1 MTTFKKYLKAKNNIV
16 KGMSVKNACKDA
28 NIAVSC
34 YYKQREKDTETADIH
49 AILNSQGAE
58 PTVND
63 FDKFIVSMY
72 ADKIIKDVM
81 AEVESRLNIKL

>member
-28 NIAVSC
+28 KIAVSG
-34 YYKQREKDTETADIH
+34 YYKQREKDTETTDTH
-49 AILNSQGAE
+49 VVLDTEGDTVS
-58 PTVND
+58 VND
-63 FDKFIVSMY
+63 FDKFIVSMF

>member
-16 KGMSVKNACKDA
+16 KGMSVKNACKQA
-28 NIAVSC
+28 NIAVSG
-34 YYKQREKDTETADIH
+34 YYKQREKETKGVDTNVVLETEAD
-49 AILNSQGAE
+49 AVN
-58 PTVND
+58 VND